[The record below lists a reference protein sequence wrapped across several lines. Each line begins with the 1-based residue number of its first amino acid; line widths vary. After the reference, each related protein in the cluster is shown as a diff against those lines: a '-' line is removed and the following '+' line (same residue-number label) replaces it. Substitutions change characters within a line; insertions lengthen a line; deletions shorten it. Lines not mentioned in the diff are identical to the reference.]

1 MPCHGFVHRQLAGGC
16 FSKFLWLAGDD
27 NAKKSKSV
35 KSQVILLLC
44 LLWRP
49 AANDGGRASFFGS
62 FLLSPG
68 AMVPQPAEAK
78 KDGRTDR
85 RTEGRKKEG
94 KRKDDGR
101 KKEGRTMEGRKKDAG
116 GKKEGRTN
124 EGRRKKQGRKKEE
137 GRNEGRRKP
146 EGGREERK
154 KGTINARTEGRAGGG
169 SRKQEGKE
177 TSQQLI
183 KE

>member
-27 NAKKSKSV
+27 NAKKSKRV

-49 AANDGGRASFFGS
+49 AVIDGGRASSFGS

-78 KDGRTDR
+78 KDGRTDGRTDR

-101 KKEGRTMEGRKKDAG
+101 KKEGKRKEGRKK
-116 GKKEGRTN
+116 EG
-124 EGRRKKQGRKKEE
+124 
-137 GRNEGRRKP
+137 
-146 EGGREERK
+146 
-154 KGTINARTEGRAGGG
+154 
-169 SRKQEGKE
+169 
-177 TSQQLI
+177 
-183 KE
+183 